1 MPHIYIE
8 MGDEITVDGR
18 FFQAII
24 DGVQQ
29 GLRDM
34 PGRPMAVKGEPL
46 VRLAQ
51 TEGLYEDPGML
62 VPGHSPALQ
71 VVSVNTAKG
80 TAIIGSDSATIAR
93 SYKEDW
99 PSCITIDLLASLK
112 SYDKSLDA
120 IQ

>member
-1 MPHIYIE
+1 MAGTDRLRLIQ
-8 MGDEITVDGR
+8 GDEEIFLSIKV
-18 FFQAII
+18 
-24 DGVQQ
+24 
-29 GLRDM
+29 L
-34 PGRPMAVKGEPL
+34 
-46 VRLAQ
+46 LA
-51 TEGLYEDPGML
+51 
-62 VPGHSPALQ
+62 PGHSPALQ